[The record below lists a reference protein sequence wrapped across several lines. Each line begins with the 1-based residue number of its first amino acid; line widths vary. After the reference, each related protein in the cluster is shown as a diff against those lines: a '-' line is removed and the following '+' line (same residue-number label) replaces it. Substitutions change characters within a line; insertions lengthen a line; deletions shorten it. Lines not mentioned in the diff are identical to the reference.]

1 MRSQRHFANR
11 FLRHGLT
18 FALLSLVAFA
28 VGCSGRPS
36 ADQAL
41 DNALKAVGGTRA
53 SVAKFSGKVRI
64 DGRPPGDIRPAATV
78 IILYDPKK
86 PPTSSRLPIYAVCKP
101 ADGSFEFTTY
111 NKGDGVPTGSYIVLF
126 TQMEQV
132 MMMNAGF
139 YPPDRLKNLYND
151 PDKSSFK
158 VEVTAPGKS
167 DWLFELEFA
176 GKEPNDSPGP
186 QAIKEIRL

>member
-1 MRSQRHFANR
+1 MRSHRHFANR

-64 DGRPPGDIRPAATV
+64 DDRPPGDIRPAATV

-139 YPPDRLKNLYND
+139 YPPDRLKNLYNN

-158 VEVTAPGKS
+158 VEV
-167 DWLFELEFA
+167 
-176 GKEPNDSPGP
+176 
-186 QAIKEIRL
+186 